1 MPTPPILRRD
11 NVQGAVELGP
21 RSLAL
26 LRRLVAGLEETLG
39 HAIEDPGKT
48 SEDGSIDWNENEGDT
63 P

>member
-1 MPTPPILRRD
+1 MPIPIKND

-26 LRRLVAGLEETLG
+26 LRRILVGLEEMVG
-39 HAIEDPGKT
+39 HPIEDPGKPY
-48 SEDGSIDWNENEGDT
+48 EDGSLDWNENQGET

>member
-1 MPTPPILRRD
+1 MAVTIKND

-26 LRRLVAGLEETLG
+26 LRRLLVGLEEMIG
-39 HAIEDPGKT
+39 HPIDDPGKPY
-48 SEDGSIDWNENEGDT
+48 EDGSLDWNENQGET